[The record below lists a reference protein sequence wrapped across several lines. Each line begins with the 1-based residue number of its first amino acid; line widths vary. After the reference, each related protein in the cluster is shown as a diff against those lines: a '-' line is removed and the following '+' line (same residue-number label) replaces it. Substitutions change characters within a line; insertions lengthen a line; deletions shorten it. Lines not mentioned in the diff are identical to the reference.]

1 MNITAGRTAST
12 NYNDDDKCCCCHSF
26 ERRQCKKDKD
36 RDEVRFV
43 VSMIPKILFRVSLTL
58 HSLKKRKR
66 RRCCWESSGSRRR
79 RKNVQKARI
88 NINYLTRDSKEEVLH
103 SFVRWS
109 SLFQTEKTKNALG
122 EVFASLL
129 QSLTAFSH

>member
-58 HSLKKRKR
+58 HSLKKRKKKKKMLLGVKWFKKKKKR
-66 RRCCWESSGSRRR
+66 P
-79 RKNVQKARI
+79 K
-88 NINYLTRDSKEEVLH
+88 SKDKH
-103 SFVRWS
+103 
-109 SLFQTEKTKNALG
+109 
-122 EVFASLL
+122 
-129 QSLTAFSH
+129 